1 MLQRS
6 LVFSALVV
14 VALGCVVIPSKIE
27 ADIRVEIRHIQEQ
40 ADDLLDFIEGEEP
53 EAMRAPTKWERFI
66 DAIKPIRTAHAQA
79 LSSTSDEVKELAKK
93 MRARVTDVNALKANK
108 SVGEDN
114 RGYLRLQDGAEA
126 MKDADA
132 KNAAQKIVAAENDDR
147 KALYSAIA
155 EENRKSNPS
164 ITLSIV
170 EGIYADQRLERAHS
184 GEIVQLP
191 PSGDRFDKF
200 KETALGKK
208 LGDSAKP
215 DAWLAVP

>member
-6 LVFSALVV
+6 LVFCALFA
-14 VALGCVVIPSKIE
+14 VAVGCVVIPSKIE

-40 ADDLLDFIEGEEP
+40 ADDLLDYIEGAEP
-53 EAMRAPTKWERFI
+53 EAMSRPSTWERFV
-66 DAIKPIRTAHAQA
+66 DAIKPIRTVHAQS
-79 LSSTSDEVKELAKK
+79 LKTTSPVVKEKATS
-93 MRARVTDVNALKANK
+93 MRARLPEVNKLKADK

-114 RGYLRLQDGAEA
+114 RGYLRLQEGAA
-126 MKDADA
+126 SMADADA

-170 EGIYADQRLERAHS
+170 EGIYADERIDRAKT
-184 GEIVQLP
+184 GELVQLP
-191 PSGDRFDKF
+191 PDGDRFRKF
-200 KETALGKK
+200 ASTTLGKK
-208 LGDSAKP
+208 LGDDAKP
-215 DAWLAVP
+215 EAWVTVP